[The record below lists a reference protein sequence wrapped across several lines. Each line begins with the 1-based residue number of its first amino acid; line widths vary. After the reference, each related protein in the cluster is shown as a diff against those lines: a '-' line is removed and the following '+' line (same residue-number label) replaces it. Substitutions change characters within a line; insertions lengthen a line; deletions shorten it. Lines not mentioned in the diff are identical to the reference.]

1 MKVFWFI
8 PTHGDGRYLGTSQ
21 GARAVDLPYMEQIAT
36 AADRLGYDGVLIPT
50 GTSCED
56 PWVIASALVPAT
68 KRLKFLVALR
78 PGLTSP
84 TLAARMSST
93 LDRISGGRL
102 LLNVVAGGDPVEL
115 AGDGLFLDHTSRYE
129 LTGEFLDVWR
139 REVSGENVTFE
150 GKHIHVEGG
159 HILYPSIQEP
169 HPPLWFG
176 GSSAAGHK
184 VAAEHAEVYLTWG
197 EPPAEVAKKIA
208 EMRRLAAEQGR
219 EIKFGIRLH
228 VIVRETE
235 EEAWEAANDL
245 IRHLDEETIAAA
257 QRIFDRFDSVGQKRM
272 AKLHSGSKDNLEIS
286 PNLWA
291 GIGLVRGGAGTA
303 LVGSPEIVAERMKE
317 YADLG
322 IETFIF
328 SGYPHLEEAY
338 RVAELLFPLLPLEQ
352 RIESAGPTSIS
363 PFGEIIANNV
373 RPTPKAS
380 AH

>member
-21 GARAVDLPYMEQIAT
+21 GARAVDLPYMQQIAK
-36 AADRLGYDGVLIPT
+36 AADRLGYEGVLIPT

-56 PWVIASALVPAT
+56 PWVVASALVPAT
-68 KRLKFLVALR
+68 ERLKFLVALR

-129 LTGEFLDVWR
+129 LTNEFLEVWR
-139 REVSGENVTFE
+139 REISGENVNFK

-159 HILYPSIQEP
+159 HILYPSIQQP

-184 VAAEHAEVYLTWG
+184 VAVEHADVYLTWG
-197 EPPAEVAKKIA
+197 EPPAEAAKKIA
-208 EMRRLAAEQGR
+208 EVRHLAEQAGR

-235 EEAWEAANDL
+235 EEAWEAANAL
-245 IRHLDEETIAAA
+245 IRHLDDETIAAA
-257 QRIFDRFDSVGQKRM
+257 QKIFDRFDSVGQKRM
-272 AKLHSGSKDNLEIS
+272 ATLHKGNRDNLEIS

-322 IETFIF
+322 IDTFIF

-338 RVAELLFPLLPLEQ
+338 RVADLLFPLLPLDQ
-352 RIESAGPTSIS
+352 RIEAAGPSSIS
-363 PFGEIIANNV
+363 PFGEIIANYT
-373 RPTPKAS
+373 RPTRKAL